1 MNEVM
6 FLFLMLKN
14 NIHVFS
20 SLAVTSKDT
29 PIHLYDAF
37 TGELRC
43 SYRAYNHVV
52 SAGELL

>member
-1 MNEVM
+1 M